1 MKIIRC
7 LIVLAS
13 VLLFCPA
20 LSRAQE
26 QGPSSQSAEDSP
38 TRIETKFDT
47 AKNETTVGFKTL
59 LVIDTKTEKL
69 LVSAEATYAT
79 QAPKQHPED
88 VIFIISA
95 LNYAAYRYP
104 DINKLTITCDGKR
117 LPEVVLLNL
126 DKRSGGDYFV
136 ETLGTRLNYDVYLK
150 MAKAKSVQLQFSET
164 SFALSDEHLAMLGKL
179 ADLLHL

>member
-69 LVSAEATYAT
+69 LV
-79 QAPKQHPED
+79 
-88 VIFIISA
+88 
-95 LNYAAYRYP
+95 
-104 DINKLTITCDGKR
+104 
-117 LPEVVLLNL
+117 
-126 DKRSGGDYFV
+126 
-136 ETLGTRLNYDVYLK
+136 
-150 MAKAKSVQLQFSET
+150 KSVQLQFSET
-164 SFALSDEHLAMLGKL
+164 SFALVDEHLAMLGKL

>member
-7 LIVLAS
+7 LIVFAF
-13 VLLFCPA
+13 VFLFCPA

-26 QGPSSQSAEDSP
+26 QGPSSQSAENSQ
-38 TRIETKFDT
+38 TRIETKFDSV
-47 AKNETTVGFKTL
+47 KNETTVGFKTL
-59 LVIDTKTEKL
+59 LVTDTRTEKL
-69 LVSAEATYAT
+69 LVSAEASYAT
-79 QAPKQHPED
+79 QAPKKHPED

-104 DINKLTITCDGKR
+104 DINKLTITCDGER
-117 LPEVVLLNL
+117 LPEVLLLNL

-136 ETLGTRLNYDVYLK
+136 ETLGTRMNYDVFMK

-164 SFALSDEHLAMLGKL
+164 SFALRDEHLAMFGKL